1 MPRDRQ
7 NAGFCPKCGTGE
19 VSCTYNRFE
28 TPTERID
35 SWEHRCLSCSFR
47 ETKAFKCG
55 EGEAMEAEGMVCPFC
70 GRKSGV

>member
-7 NAGFCPKCGTGE
+7 KAGACPKCGTGE

-28 TPTERID
+28 SGNERID

-47 ETKAFKCG
+47 ETKAVRSSDAVSA
-55 EGEAMEAEGMVCPFC
+55 EADPTVCPYC
-70 GRKSGV
+70 GRKAEV